1 MTAALRDLPALAA
14 WRAAAPGP
22 MAFVPTMG
30 ALHEGHLALM
40 RAARAWAQGEG
51 GRVLVSI
58 FVNPTQFNNA
68 ADLAAYPRVE
78 EADLA
83 LLRREGVEAV
93 FLPKAAALYPPGFAS
108 EIHVGRLGEIW
119 EGAHRPGHF
128 TGVAT
133 IVAKLFALTGATRA
147 YFGEKD
153 WQQVAVI
160 AQMVRDLNLPVT
172 LCPCPTVRAADGLA
186 LSSRNARLSPAARAK
201 APALYAALEAA
212 AKAAT
217 PQAVEKAKATL
228 QAAGFDPIDYL
239 ALVDAETLMENPAPG
254 RPRRLL
260 AAATLEGVR
269 LIDNIAVAPASSPQT
284 AP

>member
-22 MAFVPTMG
+22 IAFVPTMG

-40 RAARAWAQGEG
+40 HAAQAWAQSAG

-58 FVNPTQFNNA
+58 FVNPTQFTNA
-68 ADLAAYPRVE
+68 ADLSAYPRVE
-78 EADLA
+78 DADLA
-83 LLRREGVEAV
+83 LLRAEGVEAV
-93 FLPKAAALYPPGFAS
+93 FLPEAAALYPPGFAS
-108 EIHVGRLGEIW
+108 EIHVGRLGALW

-153 WQQVAVI
+153 WQQLAVI
-160 AQMVRDLNLPVT
+160 AQVVRDLNLPVT
-172 LCPCPTVRAADGLA
+172 LCPCPTVRAGDGLA
-186 LSSRNARLSPAARAK
+186 LSSRNARLSPAARAA
-201 APALYAALEAA
+201 APALYAALATA

-217 PQAVEKAKATL
+217 PQALEKAKAAL
-228 QAAGFDPIDYL
+228 AAAGFDPIDYF
-239 ALVDAETLMENPAPG
+239 ALVDAEILAENPAPG

-269 LIDNIAVAPASSPQT
+269 LIDNIAVPPASSPQT